1 MFESLVKLIIMK
13 DLINKYKRICCFALI
28 LLTVH
33 SLSAQ
38 TIVSFDTIAH
48 CMTEQLRVYP
58 KEKLHVHIDRSCY
71 LPGDTLWFKAYM
83 VNASSHIPIRLSRY
97 VYVELVNPENET
109 IDRVKIRPDEMNQFH
124 GYIPIPENLAGGN
137 YSLLAYTRYMLFEE
151 NQPVFKRDVCI
162 ALASNWETAHLKAT
176 ILSPH
181 GEITGA
187 QLQLWD
193 NSQKQIP
200 LKRVKAVCN
209 KGKPVSA
216 KLYDEGKIE
225 LRIQNEKVTSEACM
239 RIDMTDIRNNV
250 FRQYAAISTGTED
263 YDVTFYPEGGYL
275 LEGTPCRTAYKVLD
289 VSGNSIAATLQLMDE
304 QGNVMA
310 TSETLHSGMGVFTF
324 TPESGKRYIVQTF
337 NKQGVKKV
345 FELPPVQSSAYG
357 IVIKDHQEDM
367 QISINS
373 ALHSPHE
380 ELLLLAHVRGKMIC
394 AQWLLSDKGDIITI
408 AKDQYPSG
416 IVQCLLLDKNYNVLS
431 ERLGFIPYRK
441 AIMCKVRNDKDSY
454 GKRELIHTN
463 LSLVDVNGNP
473 VKGNL
478 SVSITDGTMCVADTT
493 HSILSTLLLS
503 SELKGR
509 IETPSFYLQT
519 DNSEAE
525 KALDLLLMIH
535 GWKRY
540 RLPEI
545 IKGNF
550 ERPVMEPEKFTSLS
564 GRLKNEKGEGKSRYD
579 VYVRNLEFGL
589 NRVIKLGQDG
599 AFRVDSVEFAEGVP
613 IGMIGK
619 RFIRKGENY
628 GRNKAEIILD
638 KDQLYTLSDKTV
650 PQPFLSE
657 ISGGIQRDMVY
668 PVGMSDYLLNQVTVK
683 SKSLNKSLTLREIAK
698 FKFKNMWELVDY
710 MGVKFKYPYYT
721 SKMKEFCK
729 VSMTIMNAWACFYKD
744 MPLVLMINGNMHSN
758 AGILN
763 YLSLSDIQVISLNSI
778 DRKKILKP
786 YLYLWEY
793 EQHTSVAILELVL
806 YPGVILDPLLHLCS
820 IEQRFK
826 GYGKLDDIQTD
837 VYPSGGYQEPVAFY
851 SPKYDKGN
859 KDNALIPD
867 FRSTLYWN
875 PSLQT
880 DSSGEC
886 DFLFYSADK
895 ATTYKVVIEGLTEEG
910 EMVYETREFEIK

>member
-1 MFESLVKLIIMK
+1 MK

-478 SVSITDGTMCVADTT
+478 SVSITDESMSVADTT

>member
-1 MFESLVKLIIMK
+1 MK

-97 VYVELVNPENET
+97 VYVELVNPENKT

-162 ALASNWETAHLKAT
+162 ALASNWETAHLKAN

-200 LKRVKAVCN
+200 LKKVKAVCN
-209 KGKPVSA
+209 KGKSVSA
-216 KLYDEGKIE
+216 KLYEEGKIE

-786 YLYLWEY
+786 YLYLW
-793 EQHTSVAILELVL
+793 
-806 YPGVILDPLLHLCS
+806 
-820 IEQRFK
+820 
-826 GYGKLDDIQTD
+826 
-837 VYPSGGYQEPVAFY
+837 
-851 SPKYDKGN
+851 
-859 KDNALIPD
+859 
-867 FRSTLYWN
+867 
-875 PSLQT
+875 
-880 DSSGEC
+880 
-886 DFLFYSADK
+886 
-895 ATTYKVVIEGLTEEG
+895 
-910 EMVYETREFEIK
+910 

>member
-1 MFESLVKLIIMK
+1 MK
-13 DLINKYKRICCFALI
+13 DLINKYKKICCFALI
-28 LLTVH
+28 SLTVH

-137 YSLLAYTRYMLFEE
+137 YSLLAYTRYMLSEE

>member
-1 MFESLVKLIIMK
+1 MK

-58 KEKLHVHIDRSCY
+58 KEKLHIHIDRSCY

-83 VNASSHIPIRLSRY
+83 VNTSSHIPIRLSRY

-109 IDRVKIRPDEMNQFH
+109 VGRAKVRPDDMNQFH
-124 GYIPIPENLAGGN
+124 GYISLPEGLPGGK
-137 YSLLAYTRYMLFEE
+137 YALLAYTRYMLFEE

-162 ALASNWETAHLKAT
+162 ALTSNWETAHLKAT

-187 QLQLWD
+187 QLRLWD

-478 SVSITDGTMCVADTT
+478 SVSITDGAMCVADTT

-668 PVGMSDYLLNQVTVK
+668 PVGMSDYLLNQVMVK

>member
-1 MFESLVKLIIMK
+1 MK
-13 DLINKYKRICCFALI
+13 DLINKYKKICCFALI
-28 LLTVH
+28 SLTVH

-225 LRIQNEKVTSEACM
+225 LRIQNEKVTPAACM
-239 RIDMTDIRNNV
+239 RIDMADIRNNV

>member
-1 MFESLVKLIIMK
+1 MYKIICSLI
-13 DLINKYKRICCFALI
+13 LI
-28 LLTVH
+28 LLVVP
-33 SLSAQ
+33 SLPAQ
-38 TIVSFDTIAH
+38 EKVSFDTITSRMA
-48 CMTEQLRVYP
+48 EQLNMYP

-124 GYIPIPENLAGGN
+124 GYISIPEDLPGGN
-137 YSLLAYTRYMLFEE
+137 YFLLAYTCYMLFEE

-162 ALASNWETAHLKAT
+162 ALASNWETAHLKAN

-324 TPESGKRYIVQTF
+324 TPESGKRYIVQTS

-478 SVSITDGTMCVADTT
+478 SVSITDESMSVADTT

-519 DNSEAE
+519 DNPEAE

-550 ERPVMEPEKFTSLS
+550 EKPAMEPERFTSLS
-564 GRLKNEKGEGKSRYD
+564 GRLKDKIGDGKSRYE

-589 NRVIKLGQDG
+589 NKTITPGPDG
-599 AFRVDSVEFAEGVP
+599 AFRLDSLEFAEGTP
-613 IGMIGK
+613 IGMIGQ
-619 RFIRKGENY
+619 RFIRKGETY
-628 GRNKAEIILD
+628 GRSKTEIILD
-638 KDQLYTLSDKTV
+638 KEQTYNISDRTV
-650 PQPFLSE
+650 PQPVLSE
-657 ISGGIQRDMVY
+657 MSSGIRRDIIY
-668 PVGMSDYLLNQVTVK
+668 PAGMSNYFLKQVTVK
-683 SKSLNKSLTLREIAK
+683 SDALNKSLNSREIAK
-698 FKFKNMWELVDY
+698 LKLKNVWELAEYLGIKFSYPFIDSL
-710 MGVKFKYPYYT
+710 MQGRCHIGVTLWGSWK
-721 SKMKEFCK
+721 CL
-729 VSMTIMNAWACFYKD
+729 YKD
-744 MPLVLMINGNMHSN
+744 MPLALIVNGYIPLLDP
-758 AGILN
+758 GIFN
-763 YLSLSDIQVISLNSI
+763 YLSLSDLCAIHLYSI
-778 DRKKILKP
+778 GREKFLG
-786 YLYLWEY
+786 LYSYAQSY
-793 EQHTSVAILELVL
+793 EHHTSVAILELK
-806 YPGVILDPLLHLCS
+806 LHSDVDVESLEYVNG
-820 IEQRFK
+820 IDKRIK
-826 GYGKLDDIQTD
+826 GYGKLDIQTD
-837 VYPSGGYQEPVAFY
+837 VYPFGGYQEPIAFY
-851 SPKYDKGN
+851 SPKYEKGN
-859 KDNALIPD
+859 NNDVLIPD

-875 PSLQT
+875 PNLQT
-880 DSSGEC
+880 DLSGKC
-886 DFLFYSADK
+886 NFSFYSADRI
-895 ATTYKVVIEGLTEEG
+895 TTYKVLIEGMTEEG
-910 EMVYETREFEIK
+910 EIVYEIRELVIK

>member
-1 MFESLVKLIIMK
+1 MYKIICSLI
-13 DLINKYKRICCFALI
+13 LI
-28 LLTVH
+28 LLVVP
-33 SLSAQ
+33 SLPAQ
-38 TIVSFDTIAH
+38 EKVSFDTITSRMA
-48 CMTEQLRVYP
+48 EQLNMYP

-124 GYIPIPENLAGGN
+124 GYISIPEDLPGGN
-137 YSLLAYTRYMLFEE
+137 YSLLAYTCYMLFEE

-162 ALASNWETAHLKAT
+162 ALASNWETAHLKAN

-324 TPESGKRYIVQTF
+324 TPESGKRYIVQTS

-478 SVSITDGTMCVADTT
+478 SVAITDKSMAVADTT

-519 DNSEAE
+519 DNPEAE

-638 KDQLYTLSDKTV
+638 KDQLYILSDKTV

-683 SKSLNKSLTLREIAK
+683 SKLLNKRLTLREIAK

-721 SKMKEFCK
+721 STMKGSCK
-729 VSMTIMNAWACFYKD
+729 ASVKIMNAWACFYKD

>member
-1 MFESLVKLIIMK
+1 MK
-13 DLINKYKRICCFALI
+13 DLINKYKKICCFALI
-28 LLTVH
+28 SLTVH

-162 ALASNWETAHLKAT
+162 ALASNWETAHLKAN

>member
-1 MFESLVKLIIMK
+1 MK
-13 DLINKYKRICCFALI
+13 DLINKYKKICCFALI
-28 LLTVH
+28 SLTVH

-109 IDRVKIRPDEMNQFH
+109 IDRVKIRPDEINQFH

>member
-1 MFESLVKLIIMK
+1 MYKIICSLI
-13 DLINKYKRICCFALI
+13 LI
-28 LLTVH
+28 LLVVP
-33 SLSAQ
+33 SLPAQ
-38 TIVSFDTIAH
+38 EKVSFDTITSRMA
-48 CMTEQLRVYP
+48 EQLNMNP

-124 GYIPIPENLAGGN
+124 GYISIPEDLPGGN
-137 YSLLAYTRYMLFEE
+137 YSLLAYTCYMLFEE

-162 ALASNWETAHLKAT
+162 ALASNWETAHLKAN

-324 TPESGKRYIVQTF
+324 TPESGKRYIVQTS

-478 SVSITDGTMCVADTT
+478 SVAITDKSMAVADTT

-519 DNSEAE
+519 DNPEAE

-638 KDQLYTLSDKTV
+638 KDQLYILSDKTV

-683 SKSLNKSLTLREIAK
+683 SKLLNKRLTLREIAK

-721 SKMKEFCK
+721 STMKGSCK
-729 VSMTIMNAWACFYKD
+729 ASVKIMNAWACFYKD

>member
-1 MFESLVKLIIMK
+1 MK
-13 DLINKYKRICCFALI
+13 DLINKYKKICCFALI
-28 LLTVH
+28 SLTVH

-564 GRLKNEKGEGKSRYD
+564 GKLKNEKGESKSRYD

-638 KDQLYTLSDKTV
+638 KNQLYTLSDKTV

>member
-1 MFESLVKLIIMK
+1 MYKIICSLI
-13 DLINKYKRICCFALI
+13 LI
-28 LLTVH
+28 LLVVP
-33 SLSAQ
+33 SLPAQ
-38 TIVSFDTIAH
+38 EKVSFDTITSRMA
-48 CMTEQLRVYP
+48 EQLNMYP

-124 GYIPIPENLAGGN
+124 GYISIPEDLPGGN
-137 YSLLAYTRYMLFEE
+137 YSLLAYTCYMLFEE

-162 ALASNWETAHLKAT
+162 ALASNWETAHLKAN

-324 TPESGKRYIVQTF
+324 TPESGKRYIVQTS

-394 AQWLLSDKGDIITI
+394 ARWLLSDKGDIITI

-478 SVSITDGTMCVADTT
+478 SVAITDKSMAVADTT

-519 DNSEAE
+519 DNPEAE

-638 KDQLYTLSDKTV
+638 KDQLYILSDKTV

-683 SKSLNKSLTLREIAK
+683 SKLLNKRLTLREIAK

-721 SKMKEFCK
+721 STMKGSCK
-729 VSMTIMNAWACFYKD
+729 ASVKIMNAWACFYKD

>member
-1 MFESLVKLIIMK
+1 MYKIICSLI
-13 DLINKYKRICCFALI
+13 LI
-28 LLTVH
+28 LLVVP
-33 SLSAQ
+33 SLPAQ
-38 TIVSFDTIAH
+38 EKVSFDTITSRMA
-48 CMTEQLRVYP
+48 EQLNMYP

-124 GYIPIPENLAGGN
+124 GYISIPEDLPGGN
-137 YSLLAYTRYMLFEE
+137 YSLLAYTCYMLFEE

-162 ALASNWETAHLKAT
+162 ALASNWETAHLKAN

-324 TPESGKRYIVQTF
+324 TPESGKRYIVQTS

-394 AQWLLSDKGDIITI
+394 ARWLLSDKGDIITI

-478 SVSITDGTMCVADTT
+478 SVSITDESMSVADTT

-519 DNSEAE
+519 DNPEAE

-550 ERPVMEPEKFTSLS
+550 EKPAMEPERFTSLS
-564 GRLKNEKGEGKSRYD
+564 GRLKDKIGDGKSRYE

-589 NRVIKLGQDG
+589 NKTITPGPDG
-599 AFRVDSVEFAEGVP
+599 AFRLDSLEFAEGTP
-613 IGMIGK
+613 IGMIGQ
-619 RFIRKGENY
+619 RFIRKGETY
-628 GRNKAEIILD
+628 GRSKTEIILD
-638 KDQLYTLSDKTV
+638 KEQTYNISDRTV
-650 PQPFLSE
+650 PQPVLSE
-657 ISGGIQRDMVY
+657 MSSGIRRDIIY
-668 PVGMSDYLLNQVTVK
+668 PAGMSNYFLKQVTVK
-683 SKSLNKSLTLREIAK
+683 SDALNKSLNSREIAK
-698 FKFKNMWELVDY
+698 LKLKNVWELAEYLGIKFSYPFIDSL
-710 MGVKFKYPYYT
+710 MQGRCHIGVTLWGSWK
-721 SKMKEFCK
+721 CL
-729 VSMTIMNAWACFYKD
+729 YKD
-744 MPLVLMINGNMHSN
+744 MPLALIVNGYIPLLDP
-758 AGILN
+758 GIFN
-763 YLSLSDIQVISLNSI
+763 YLSLSVLCAIHLYSI
-778 DRKKILKP
+778 GREKFLG
-786 YLYLWEY
+786 LYSYAQSY
-793 EQHTSVAILELVL
+793 EHHTSVAILELK
-806 YPGVILDPLLHLCS
+806 LHSDVDVESLEYVNG
-820 IEQRFK
+820 IDKRIK
-826 GYGKLDDIQTD
+826 GYGKLDIQTD
-837 VYPSGGYQEPVAFY
+837 VYPFGGYQEPIAFY
-851 SPKYDKGN
+851 SPKYEKGN
-859 KDNALIPD
+859 NNDVLIPD

-875 PSLQT
+875 RNLQT
-880 DSSGEC
+880 DLSGKC
-886 DFLFYSADK
+886 NFSFYSADRI
-895 ATTYKVVIEGLTEEG
+895 TTYKVLIEGMTEEG
-910 EMVYETREFEIK
+910 EIVYEIRELVIK

>member
-1 MFESLVKLIIMK
+1 MYKIICSLI
-13 DLINKYKRICCFALI
+13 LI
-28 LLTVH
+28 LLVVP
-33 SLSAQ
+33 SLPAQ
-38 TIVSFDTIAH
+38 EKVSFDTITSRMA
-48 CMTEQLRVYP
+48 EQLNMYP

-124 GYIPIPENLAGGN
+124 GYISIPEDLPGGN
-137 YSLLAYTRYMLFEE
+137 YSLLAYTCYMLFEE

-162 ALASNWETAHLKAT
+162 ALASNWETAHLKAN

-324 TPESGKRYIVQTF
+324 TPESGKRYIVQTS

-478 SVSITDGTMCVADTT
+478 SVSITDESMSVADTT

-519 DNSEAE
+519 DNPEAE

-550 ERPVMEPEKFTSLS
+550 EKPAMEPERFTSLS
-564 GRLKNEKGEGKSRYD
+564 GRLKDKIGDGKSRYE

-589 NRVIKLGQDG
+589 NKTITPGPDG
-599 AFRVDSVEFAEGVP
+599 AFRLDSLEFAEGTP
-613 IGMIGK
+613 IGMIGQ
-619 RFIRKGENY
+619 RFIRKGETY
-628 GRNKAEIILD
+628 GRSKTEIILD
-638 KDQLYTLSDKTV
+638 KEQTYNISDRTV
-650 PQPFLSE
+650 PQPVLSE
-657 ISGGIQRDMVY
+657 MSSGIRRDIIY
-668 PVGMSDYLLNQVTVK
+668 PAGMSNYFLKQVTVK
-683 SKSLNKSLTLREIAK
+683 SDALNKSLNSREIAK
-698 FKFKNMWELVDY
+698 LKLKNVWELAEYLGIKFSYPFIDSL
-710 MGVKFKYPYYT
+710 MQGRCHIGVTLWGSWK
-721 SKMKEFCK
+721 CL
-729 VSMTIMNAWACFYKD
+729 YKD
-744 MPLVLMINGNMHSN
+744 MPLALIVNGYIPLLDP
-758 AGILN
+758 GIFN
-763 YLSLSDIQVISLNSI
+763 YLSLSDLCAIHLYSI
-778 DRKKILKP
+778 GREKFLG
-786 YLYLWEY
+786 LYSYAQSY
-793 EQHTSVAILELVL
+793 EHHTSVAILELK
-806 YPGVILDPLLHLCS
+806 LHSDVDVESLEYVNG
-820 IEQRFK
+820 IDKRIK
-826 GYGKLDDIQTD
+826 GYGKLDIQTD
-837 VYPSGGYQEPVAFY
+837 VYPFGGYQEPIAFY
-851 SPKYDKGN
+851 SPKYEKGN
-859 KDNALIPD
+859 NNDVLIPD

-875 PSLQT
+875 PNLQT
-880 DSSGEC
+880 DLSGKC
-886 DFLFYSADK
+886 NFSCLLYTSPSPRDR
-895 ATTYKVVIEGLTEEG
+895 G
-910 EMVYETREFEIK
+910 

>member
-1 MFESLVKLIIMK
+1 MK

>member
-1 MFESLVKLIIMK
+1 MYKIICSLI
-13 DLINKYKRICCFALI
+13 LI
-28 LLTVH
+28 LLVVP
-33 SLSAQ
+33 SLPAQ
-38 TIVSFDTIAH
+38 EKVSFDTITSRMA
-48 CMTEQLRVYP
+48 EQLNMYP

-124 GYIPIPENLAGGN
+124 GYISIPEDLPGGN
-137 YSLLAYTRYMLFEE
+137 YSLLAYTCYMLFEE

-162 ALASNWETAHLKAT
+162 ALASNWETAHLKAN

-324 TPESGKRYIVQTF
+324 TPESGKRYIVQTS

-478 SVSITDGTMCVADTT
+478 SVSITDESMSVADT
-493 HSILSTLLLS
+493 ILFCLL
-503 SELKGR
+503 
-509 IETPSFYLQT
+509 
-519 DNSEAE
+519 
-525 KALDLLLMIH
+525 
-535 GWKRY
+535 
-540 RLPEI
+540 
-545 IKGNF
+545 
-550 ERPVMEPEKFTSLS
+550 
-564 GRLKNEKGEGKSRYD
+564 
-579 VYVRNLEFGL
+579 
-589 NRVIKLGQDG
+589 
-599 AFRVDSVEFAEGVP
+599 
-613 IGMIGK
+613 
-619 RFIRKGENY
+619 
-628 GRNKAEIILD
+628 
-638 KDQLYTLSDKTV
+638 
-650 PQPFLSE
+650 
-657 ISGGIQRDMVY
+657 
-668 PVGMSDYLLNQVTVK
+668 
-683 SKSLNKSLTLREIAK
+683 
-698 FKFKNMWELVDY
+698 
-710 MGVKFKYPYYT
+710 
-721 SKMKEFCK
+721 C
-729 VSMTIMNAWACFYKD
+729 CFH
-744 MPLVLMINGNMHSN
+744 PN
-758 AGILN
+758 
-763 YLSLSDIQVISLNSI
+763 
-778 DRKKILKP
+778 
-786 YLYLWEY
+786 
-793 EQHTSVAILELVL
+793 
-806 YPGVILDPLLHLCS
+806 
-820 IEQRFK
+820 
-826 GYGKLDDIQTD
+826 
-837 VYPSGGYQEPVAFY
+837 
-851 SPKYDKGN
+851 
-859 KDNALIPD
+859 
-867 FRSTLYWN
+867 
-875 PSLQT
+875 
-880 DSSGEC
+880 
-886 DFLFYSADK
+886 
-895 ATTYKVVIEGLTEEG
+895 
-910 EMVYETREFEIK
+910 

>member
-1 MFESLVKLIIMK
+1 
-13 DLINKYKRICCFALI
+13 
-28 LLTVH
+28 
-33 SLSAQ
+33 
-38 TIVSFDTIAH
+38 
-48 CMTEQLRVYP
+48 MTEQLRVYP

-109 IDRVKIRPDEMNQFH
+109 IGRVKIRPDEMNQFH

-519 DNSEAE
+519 DNPEAE

-668 PVGMSDYLLNQVTVK
+668 PVGMSDYLLNQVMVK

>member
-1 MFESLVKLIIMK
+1 MYKIICSLI
-13 DLINKYKRICCFALI
+13 LI
-28 LLTVH
+28 LLVVP
-33 SLSAQ
+33 SLPAQ
-38 TIVSFDTIAH
+38 EKVSFDTITSRMA
-48 CMTEQLRVYP
+48 EQLNMYP

-124 GYIPIPENLAGGN
+124 GYISIPEDLPGGN
-137 YSLLAYTRYMLFEE
+137 YSLLAYTCYMLFEE

-162 ALASNWETAHLKAT
+162 ALASNWETAHLKAN

-304 QGNVMA
+304 QGHVMA

-324 TPESGKRYIVQTF
+324 TPESGKRYIVQTS

-478 SVSITDGTMCVADTT
+478 SVSITDESMSVADTT

-519 DNSEAE
+519 DNPEAE

-638 KDQLYTLSDKTV
+638 KDQLYILSDKTV

-683 SKSLNKSLTLREIAK
+683 SKLLNKRLTLREIAK

-721 SKMKEFCK
+721 STMKGSCK
-729 VSMTIMNAWACFYKD
+729 ASVKIMNAWACFYKD

>member
-1 MFESLVKLIIMK
+1 MYKIICSLI
-13 DLINKYKRICCFALI
+13 LI
-28 LLTVH
+28 LLVVP
-33 SLSAQ
+33 SLPAQ
-38 TIVSFDTIAH
+38 EKVSFDTITSRMA
-48 CMTEQLRVYP
+48 EQLNMYP

-124 GYIPIPENLAGGN
+124 GYISIPEDLPGGN
-137 YSLLAYTRYMLFEE
+137 YSLLAYTCYMLFEE

-162 ALASNWETAHLKAT
+162 ALASNWETAHLKAN

-324 TPESGKRYIVQTF
+324 TPESGKRYIVQTS

-380 ELLLLAHVRGKMIC
+380 KLLLLAHVRGKMIC

-478 SVSITDGTMCVADTT
+478 SVSITDESMSVADTT

-519 DNSEAE
+519 DNPEAE

-638 KDQLYTLSDKTV
+638 KDQLYILSDKTV

-683 SKSLNKSLTLREIAK
+683 SKLLNKRLTLREIAK

-721 SKMKEFCK
+721 STMKGSCK
-729 VSMTIMNAWACFYKD
+729 ASVKIMNAWACFYKD

>member
-1 MFESLVKLIIMK
+1 MYKIICSLI
-13 DLINKYKRICCFALI
+13 LI
-28 LLTVH
+28 LLVVP
-33 SLSAQ
+33 SLPAQ
-38 TIVSFDTIAH
+38 EKVSFDTITSRMA
-48 CMTEQLRVYP
+48 EQLNMYP

-83 VNASSHIPIRLSRY
+83 VNVSSHIPIRLSRY

-124 GYIPIPENLAGGN
+124 GYISIPEDLPGGN

-162 ALASNWETAHLKAT
+162 VLASNWETAHLKAN

-200 LKRVKAVCN
+200 LKKVKAVCN
-209 KGKPVSA
+209 KGKSVSA

-324 TPESGKRYIVQTF
+324 TPESGKRYIVQAF

-357 IVIKDHQEDM
+357 IVIKDQQEDM

-394 AQWLLSDKGDIITI
+394 AQWLQSDKGDIITI

-478 SVSITDGTMCVADTT
+478 SVSITDGSMCVADTT

-519 DNSEAE
+519 DNPEAE

-550 ERPVMEPEKFTSLS
+550 EKPAMEPERFTSLS
-564 GRLKNEKGEGKSRYD
+564 GRLKDKIGDGKSRYE

-589 NRVIKLGQDG
+589 NKTITPGPDG
-599 AFRVDSVEFAEGVP
+599 AFRLDSLEFAEDTP
-613 IGMIGK
+613 IGMIGQ
-619 RFIRKGENY
+619 RFIRKGETY
-628 GRNKAEIILD
+628 GRNKTEIILD
-638 KDQLYTLSDKTV
+638 KEQTYNISDRTV
-650 PQPFLSE
+650 PQPVLSE
-657 ISGGIQRDMVY
+657 MSSGIRRDIIY
-668 PVGMSDYLLNQVTVK
+668 PAGMSNYFLKQVTVK
-683 SKSLNKSLTLREIAK
+683 SDALNKSLNSREIARLK
-698 FKFKNMWELVDY
+698 LKNVWELMEYLGMKFSYPFIDSL
-710 MGVKFKYPYYT
+710 MQGRCHIGVTLWGSWK
-721 SKMKEFCK
+721 CL
-729 VSMTIMNAWACFYKD
+729 YKD
-744 MPLVLMINGNMHSN
+744 MPLALIVNGYIPLLDP
-758 AGILN
+758 GIFN
-763 YLSLSDIQVISLNSI
+763 YLSLSDLCAIHLYSI
-778 DRKKILKP
+778 GREKFLG
-786 YLYLWEY
+786 LYSYAQSY
-793 EQHTSVAILELVL
+793 EHHTSVAILELK
-806 YPGVILDPLLHLCS
+806 LHSDVDVESLEYVNG
-820 IEQRFK
+820 IDKRIK
-826 GYGKLDDIQTD
+826 GYGKLDIQTD
-837 VYPSGGYQEPVAFY
+837 VYPFGGYQEPIAFY
-851 SPKYDKGN
+851 SPKYEKGN
-859 KDNALIPD
+859 NNDVLIPD

-875 PSLQT
+875 PGLQT
-880 DSSGEC
+880 DSLGEC
-886 DFLFYSADK
+886 DFTFYSVDK
-895 ATTYKVVIEGLTEEG
+895 SIVYRMEIEGLTEEG
-910 EMVYETREFEIK
+910 EMVYETRELR

>member
-1 MFESLVKLIIMK
+1 MYKIICSLI
-13 DLINKYKRICCFALI
+13 LI
-28 LLTVH
+28 LLVVP
-33 SLSAQ
+33 SLPAQ
-38 TIVSFDTIAH
+38 EKVSFDTITSRMA
-48 CMTEQLRVYP
+48 EQLNMYP

-162 ALASNWETAHLKAT
+162 ALASNWETAHLKAN

-478 SVSITDGTMCVADTT
+478 SVSITDESMSVADTT

-519 DNSEAE
+519 DNSVAE

-668 PVGMSDYLLNQVTVK
+668 PVGMSDYLLNQVMVK

>member
-1 MFESLVKLIIMK
+1 MYKIICSLI
-13 DLINKYKRICCFALI
+13 LI
-28 LLTVH
+28 LLVVP
-33 SLSAQ
+33 SLPAQ
-38 TIVSFDTIAH
+38 EKVSFDTITSRMA
-48 CMTEQLRVYP
+48 EQLNMYP

-109 IDRVKIRPDEMNQFH
+109 IDRVKIRPDEINQFH

>member
-1 MFESLVKLIIMK
+1 MYKIICSLI
-13 DLINKYKRICCFALI
+13 LI
-28 LLTVH
+28 LLVVN
-33 SLSAQ
+33 SLPAQ
-38 TIVSFDTIAH
+38 EKVSFDTITSRMA
-48 CMTEQLRVYP
+48 EQLNMYP

-162 ALASNWETAHLKAT
+162 ALTSNWETAHLKAT

-187 QLQLWD
+187 QLRLWD

-478 SVSITDGTMCVADTT
+478 SVSITDGAMCVADTT

-668 PVGMSDYLLNQVTVK
+668 PVGMSDYLLNQVMVK

>member
-1 MFESLVKLIIMK
+1 MYKIICSLI
-13 DLINKYKRICCFALI
+13 LI
-28 LLTVH
+28 LLVVP
-33 SLSAQ
+33 SLPAQ
-38 TIVSFDTIAH
+38 EKVSFDTITSRMA
-48 CMTEQLRVYP
+48 EQLNMYP

-109 IDRVKIRPDEMNQFH
+109 IDRVKIRPDEINQFH

-394 AQWLLSDKGDIITI
+394 ARWLLSDKGDIITI

>member
-1 MFESLVKLIIMK
+1 MK

-859 KDNALIPD
+859 KDNAVIPD

>member
-1 MFESLVKLIIMK
+1 MYKIICSLI
-13 DLINKYKRICCFALI
+13 LI
-28 LLTVH
+28 LLVVP
-33 SLSAQ
+33 SLPAQ
-38 TIVSFDTIAH
+38 EKVSFDTITSRMA
-48 CMTEQLRVYP
+48 EQLNMYP

-124 GYIPIPENLAGGN
+124 GYISIPEDLPGGN
-137 YSLLAYTRYMLFEE
+137 YSLLAYTCYMLFEE

-162 ALASNWETAHLKAT
+162 ALASNWETAHLKAN

-324 TPESGKRYIVQTF
+324 TPESGKRYIVQTS

-478 SVSITDGTMCVADTT
+478 SVSITDESMSVADTT

-519 DNSEAE
+519 DNPEAE

-638 KDQLYTLSDKTV
+638 KDQLYILSDKTV

-683 SKSLNKSLTLREIAK
+683 SKLLNKRLTLREIAK

-721 SKMKEFCK
+721 STMKGSCK
-729 VSMTIMNAWACFYKD
+729 ASVKIMNAWACFYKD

>member
-1 MFESLVKLIIMK
+1 
-13 DLINKYKRICCFALI
+13 
-28 LLTVH
+28 
-33 SLSAQ
+33 
-38 TIVSFDTIAH
+38 
-48 CMTEQLRVYP
+48 
-58 KEKLHVHIDRSCY
+58 
-71 LPGDTLWFKAYM
+71 
-83 VNASSHIPIRLSRY
+83 
-97 VYVELVNPENET
+97 
-109 IDRVKIRPDEMNQFH
+109 
-124 GYIPIPENLAGGN
+124 
-137 YSLLAYTRYMLFEE
+137 
-151 NQPVFKRDVCI
+151 
-162 ALASNWETAHLKAT
+162 LASNWETAHLKAT

-509 IETPSFYLQT
+509 IETPFFYLQT
-519 DNSEAE
+519 DNPEAE

-550 ERPVMEPEKFTSLS
+550 EKPAMEPERFTSLS
-564 GRLKNEKGEGKSRYD
+564 GRLKDKIGDGKSRYE

-589 NRVIKLGQDG
+589 NKTITPGPDG
-599 AFRVDSVEFAEGVP
+599 AFRLDSLEFAEGTP
-613 IGMIGK
+613 IGMIGQ
-619 RFIRKGENY
+619 RFIR
-628 GRNKAEIILD
+628 
-638 KDQLYTLSDKTV
+638 
-650 PQPFLSE
+650 
-657 ISGGIQRDMVY
+657 
-668 PVGMSDYLLNQVTVK
+668 
-683 SKSLNKSLTLREIAK
+683 
-698 FKFKNMWELVDY
+698 
-710 MGVKFKYPYYT
+710 
-721 SKMKEFCK
+721 
-729 VSMTIMNAWACFYKD
+729 
-744 MPLVLMINGNMHSN
+744 
-758 AGILN
+758 
-763 YLSLSDIQVISLNSI
+763 
-778 DRKKILKP
+778 
-786 YLYLWEY
+786 
-793 EQHTSVAILELVL
+793 
-806 YPGVILDPLLHLCS
+806 
-820 IEQRFK
+820 
-826 GYGKLDDIQTD
+826 
-837 VYPSGGYQEPVAFY
+837 
-851 SPKYDKGN
+851 
-859 KDNALIPD
+859 
-867 FRSTLYWN
+867 
-875 PSLQT
+875 
-880 DSSGEC
+880 
-886 DFLFYSADK
+886 
-895 ATTYKVVIEGLTEEG
+895 
-910 EMVYETREFEIK
+910 

>member
-1 MFESLVKLIIMK
+1 MYKIICSLI
-13 DLINKYKRICCFALI
+13 LI
-28 LLTVH
+28 LLVVP
-33 SLSAQ
+33 SLPAQ
-38 TIVSFDTIAH
+38 EKVSFDTITSRMA
-48 CMTEQLRVYP
+48 EQLNMYP

-124 GYIPIPENLAGGN
+124 GYISIPEDLPGGN
-137 YSLLAYTRYMLFEE
+137 YSLLAYTCYMLFEE

-162 ALASNWETAHLKAT
+162 ALASNWETAHLKAN

-324 TPESGKRYIVQTF
+324 TPESGKRYIVQTS

-478 SVSITDGTMCVADTT
+478 SVSITDESMSVADTT

-519 DNSEAE
+519 DNPEAE

-550 ERPVMEPEKFTSLS
+550 EKPAMEPERFTSLS
-564 GRLKNEKGEGKSRYD
+564 GRLKDKIGDGKSRYE

-589 NRVIKLGQDG
+589 NKTITPGPDG
-599 AFRVDSVEFAEGVP
+599 AFRLDSLEFAEGTP
-613 IGMIGK
+613 IGMIGQ
-619 RFIRKGENY
+619 RFIRKGETY
-628 GRNKAEIILD
+628 GRSKTEIILD
-638 KDQLYTLSDKTV
+638 KEQTYNISDRTV
-650 PQPFLSE
+650 PQPVLSE
-657 ISGGIQRDMVY
+657 MSSGIRRDIIY
-668 PVGMSDYLLNQVTVK
+668 PAGMSNYFLKQVTVK
-683 SKSLNKSLTLREIAK
+683 SDALNKSLNSREIAK
-698 FKFKNMWELVDY
+698 LKLKNVWELAEYLGIKFSYPFIDSL
-710 MGVKFKYPYYT
+710 MQGRCHIGVTLWGSWK
-721 SKMKEFCK
+721 CL
-729 VSMTIMNAWACFYKD
+729 YKD
-744 MPLVLMINGNMHSN
+744 MPLALIVNGYIPLLDP
-758 AGILN
+758 GIFN
-763 YLSLSDIQVISLNSI
+763 YLSLSDLCAIHLYSI
-778 DRKKILKP
+778 GREKFLG
-786 YLYLWEY
+786 LYSYAQSY
-793 EQHTSVAILELVL
+793 EHHTSVAILELK
-806 YPGVILDPLLHLCS
+806 LHSDVDVESLEYVNG
-820 IEQRFK
+820 IDKRIK
-826 GYGKLDDIQTD
+826 GYGKLDIQTD
-837 VYPSGGYQEPVAFY
+837 VYPFGGYQEPIAFY
-851 SPKYDKGN
+851 SPKYEKGN
-859 KDNALIPD
+859 NNDVLIPD

-875 PSLQT
+875 PNLQT
-880 DSSGEC
+880 DLSRKCNFS
-886 DFLFYSADK
+886 FYSADRI
-895 ATTYKVVIEGLTEEG
+895 TTYKVLIEGMTEEG
-910 EMVYETREFEIK
+910 EIVYEIRELVIK

>member
-1 MFESLVKLIIMK
+1 MK

-564 GRLKNEKGEGKSRYD
+564 GKLKNEKGESKSRYD

-638 KDQLYTLSDKTV
+638 KNQLYTLSDKTV